1 MKKIL
6 TGIYT
11 ENAYPGVTV
20 GALVFPKG
28 TILIDA
34 PILPDDGRAWLKAL
48 HEEGGGDNR
57 LLVNLDSHPDRTL
70 GARAMEAAV
79 VAHEAVKKVFEQRPS
94 IFKAQVSESGAE
106 WETCTGLSGLR
117 WMPPNVA
124 FTEQTRLNWGE
135 EPVLVENHP
144 GPEEGASWV
153 LMPERKVVFIGD
165 AVPVKQPPFLA
176 KANPEAWI
184 ETLDLLLSGT
194 FKDYKIISSRGG
206 LVKEEDIRSTRKF
219 LVNVHKQLQRLARRK
234 SSPQA
239 TEKLVDKLL
248 VSIEAP
254 VKYRNFYTQRLKN
267 GLNHCYSH
275 TYLSNS

>member
-20 GALVFPKG
+20 GALVFPTG
-28 TILIDA
+28 TILIDS

-70 GARAMEAAV
+70 GVRAMEATV

-94 IFKAQVSESGAE
+94 IFKAQVSESGSE

-124 FTEQTRLNWGE
+124 FTEQTQLHWGE
-135 EPVLVENHP
+135 EEVFVEHHP
-144 GPEEGASWV
+144 GPETGASWV
-153 LMPERKVVFIGD
+153 LLPERKVVFIGD

-176 KANPEAWI
+176 KADPEAWI
-184 ETLDLLLSGT
+184 ETLDHLLSST
-194 FKDYKIISSRGG
+194 FKGYKIISSRGG
-206 LVKEEDIRSTRKF
+206 LVKESDIRSTRKF

-234 SSPQA
+234 TPPQA

-248 VSIEAP
+248 ISFESPA
-254 VKYRNFYTQRLKN
+254 KYRNFYAQRLKY
-267 GLNHCYSH
+267 GLYNCYTH
-275 TYLSNS
+275 TYQSNT